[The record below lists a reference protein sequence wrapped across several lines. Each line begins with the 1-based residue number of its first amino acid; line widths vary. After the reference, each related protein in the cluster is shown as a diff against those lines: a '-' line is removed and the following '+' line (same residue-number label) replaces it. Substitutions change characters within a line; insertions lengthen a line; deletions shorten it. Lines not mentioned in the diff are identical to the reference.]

1 MRPCLVTEA
10 ENTLSFFVAGH
21 RQASYSAVLMAD
33 FDLGVSYMK
42 N

>member
-1 MRPCLVTEA
+1 MRPCLITEA
-10 ENTLSFFVAGH
+10 ENTLSVFVAGH
-21 RQASYSAVLMAD
+21 RQPSYSGVLMAD